1 MFPTLRVSF
10 TGVRP
15 EQRYAV
21 LMDIVPVDHKR
32 YRYAYH
38 RSSWL
43 VAGKADPPAPN
54 RLYAHPD
61 SPFSGEQLR
70 KQVVSFEKVK
80 LTNNEMDKNGQI
92 VLNSM
97 HRYQPRIHL
106 VKWREHCG
114 TVTDLDQ
121 EEHRTYIFPESVFT
135 AVTAYQNQLIT
146 KLKIDS
152 NPFAKGFRDSSRL
165 TDFDRDPMDA
175 MFMDQ
180 HFLRAPMRL
189 LSELD
194 AENNNA
200 SLFSAS
206 LMEKA
211 RTQLQMWGRAGGGG
225 GVPAGVPGGGYTPAE
240 LHALLAPQLYGRMP
254 LPLPHLWAS
263 AAGAS
268 GGVPGWQ
275 GVNMPG
281 LPAGLLGP
289 PPPHHPAPASAPR
302 PQRLPRPIFPGMS
315 PIPQRFPYGPP
326 PPGGPGAAPKPLSP
340 PAVSDPR
347 T

>member
-1 MFPTLRVSF
+1 MSCIELPT
-10 TGVRP
+10 
-15 EQRYAV
+15 
-21 LMDIVPVDHKR
+21 I
-32 YRYAYH
+32 H
-38 RSSWL
+38 R
-43 VAGKADPPAPN
+43 D
-54 RLYAHPD
+54 
-61 SPFSGEQLR
+61 
-70 KQVVSFEKVK
+70 
-80 LTNNEMDKNGQI
+80 
-92 VLNSM
+92 
-97 HRYQPRIHL
+97 
-106 VKWREHCG
+106 
-114 TVTDLDQ
+114 
-121 EEHRTYIFPESVFT
+121 
-135 AVTAYQNQLIT
+135 IT

-211 RTQLQMWGRAGGGG
+211 RTQLQMWGRAQ
-225 GVPAGVPGGGYTPAE
+225 AGAVPGGGAPYTPAE
-240 LHALLAPQLYGRMP
+240 LHALLLSGTPQLYGRMP

-263 AAGAS
+263 AAGAVGAAGAS

-275 GVNMPG
+275 GGMPG

-289 PPPHHPAPASAPR
+289 PPPPHGPPPGAPPPPPQR
-302 PQRLPRPIFPGMS
+302 PQVSPPPTTTTTSACSSPSPSGGAPPPLELRDLRDLRLPRPIFPGMS
-315 PIPQRFPYGPP
+315 PMQQRFPYGQH
-326 PPGGPGAAPKPLSP
+326 PGAPAPKPLSP